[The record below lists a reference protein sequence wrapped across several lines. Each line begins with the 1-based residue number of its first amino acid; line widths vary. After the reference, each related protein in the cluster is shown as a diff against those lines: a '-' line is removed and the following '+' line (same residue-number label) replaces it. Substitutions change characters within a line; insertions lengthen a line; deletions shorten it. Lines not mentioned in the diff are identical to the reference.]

1 MHDGHFARLS
11 LSDGQLTE
19 VIACLELIR
28 NRNSKMQDISASVY
42 NESVATMA
50 IIQLCEAY
58 SAAPNVKRQD
68 VFFAESIN
76 LIMTRY
82 NEKLT
87 IEELSAMAGLS
98 RTAYIEKFKEITG
111 MSPRQFILRQ
121 RIQVAKRLLST
132 TEKTV
137 AKIADEVGFFDT
149 SHFVKT
155 FTAICG
161 MSPLK
166 YREAHTA

>member
-1 MHDGHFARLS
+1 
-11 LSDGQLTE
+11 
-19 VIACLELIR
+19 
-28 NRNSKMQDISASVY
+28 
-42 NESVATMA
+42 
-50 IIQLCEAY
+50 
-58 SAAPNVKRQD
+58 
-68 VFFAESIN
+68 
-76 LIMTRY
+76 
-82 NEKLT
+82 
-87 IEELSAMAGLS
+87 MAGLS